1 MSQTQMLKGII
12 DGCLLAIINEEECY
26 GYEMATRLSHFGF
39 SSISEGTI
47 YPVLLR
53 LQKEELVTST
63 RKKSTAGP
71 KRKYYKLTQ
80 KGEEELAIFLRN
92 WSEISRN
99 VNAVITRKV
108 GEVKR

>member
-1 MSQTQMLKGII
+1 M
-12 DGCLLAIINEEECY
+12 
-26 GYEMATRLSHFGF
+26 
-39 SSISEGTI
+39 
-47 YPVLLR
+47 LLR